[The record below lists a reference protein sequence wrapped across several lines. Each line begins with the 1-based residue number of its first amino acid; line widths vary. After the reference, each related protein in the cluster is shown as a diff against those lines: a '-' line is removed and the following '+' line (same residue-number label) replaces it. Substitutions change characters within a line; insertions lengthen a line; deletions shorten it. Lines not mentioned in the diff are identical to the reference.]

1 MNEQTQKALDWM
13 REVVGQAFTEAQ
25 NGDTTLLNKL
35 GFYPSMQYYINN
47 VHGRSEATFTQWAN
61 WHPQHLREVVALYE
75 VYQREQEVA
84 AAAERVGTLE
94 AKMNELTEQLKVLLE
109 AQTPAEKPASKK
121 RGRPRKIAEAE
132 AVTEEEPDE
141 DEAEKP
147 EDDAEQGQEKPEAS
161 ADQAEEP
168 EAES

>member
-35 GFYPSMQYYINN
+35 GFYPSTQYYINN

-109 AQTPAEKPASKK
+109 AQTPAEKPAPKK
-121 RGRPRKIAEAE
+121 RGRPRKVAEAE
-132 AVTEEEPDE
+132 AVAEEEPD
-141 DEAEKP
+141 
-147 EDDAEQGQEKPEAS
+147 EDDAEQGQEEPEAS

>member
-35 GFYPSMQYYINN
+35 GFYPSTQYYINN

-121 RGRPRKIAEAE
+121 RGRPRKVAEAE

>member
-94 AKMNELTEQLKVLLE
+94 AKMNELTEQLKALLE

-121 RGRPRKIAEAE
+121 RGRPRKVAEAE
-132 AVTEEEPDE
+132 AVTEEEPD
-141 DEAEKP
+141 

>member
-13 REVVGQAFTEAQ
+13 REVVGQAFAEAQ

-35 GFYPSMQYYINN
+35 GFYPSMQYYVNN

-75 VYQREQEVA
+75 AYQREQEVA

-94 AKMNELTEQLKVLLE
+94 AKMNELTEQLKALLE
-109 AQTPAEKPASKK
+109 AQTPAEKPAPKK
-121 RGRPRKIAEAE
+121 RGRPRKVAEAE
-132 AVTEEEPDE
+132 AVAEEEPD
-141 DEAEKP
+141 

>member
-35 GFYPSMQYYINN
+35 GFYPSTQYYINN
-47 VHGRSEATFTQWAN
+47 VHGRSEATFAQWLH

-94 AKMNELTEQLKVLLE
+94 AKMNELTEQLKALLE
-109 AQTPAEKPASKK
+109 AQTPAEKPAPKK
-121 RGRPRKIAEAE
+121 RGRPRKVAEAE
-132 AVTEEEPDE
+132 AVAEEEPD
-141 DEAEKP
+141 

>member
-1 MNEQTQKALDWM
+1 
-13 REVVGQAFTEAQ
+13 
-25 NGDTTLLNKL
+25 
-35 GFYPSMQYYINN
+35 MQYYVNN
-47 VHGRSEATFTQWAN
+47 VHGRSEATFAQWLH

-94 AKMNELTEQLKVLLE
+94 AKMNELTEQLKALLE
-109 AQTPAEKPASKK
+109 AQTPAEKPAPKK
-121 RGRPRKIAEAE
+121 RGRPRKVAEAE
-132 AVTEEEPDE
+132 AVAEEEPD
-141 DEAEKP
+141 
-147 EDDAEQGQEKPEAS
+147 EDDAEQGQEEPEAS